1 MIPISEHFHSH
12 PTQAES
18 GTKEGH
24 SYGYWWSSSQ
34 QSFSCSLLQSNW
46 ISYHF
51 NLINWAL
58 RPGVCCW
65 PVPQLY
71 SVQLYSANGAKIRS
85 CDSLGISF
93 GTAWYF
99 QPVWSLTSL
108 DRWGGEVVRAGL
120 AQEQGLV
127 LVLALLWELASVS
140 SYMEYIAS
148 QEMHSWEC
156 WSLLSPH
163 SWALVLFPA
172 PPQC

>member
-1 MIPISEHFHSH
+1 ME
-12 PTQAES
+12 
-18 GTKEGH
+18 
-24 SYGYWWSSSQ
+24 Q
-34 QSFSCSLLQSNW
+34 QSAVIFLFSASIKLDIVSLQSDKLGPAPW
-46 ISYHF
+46 R
-51 NLINWAL
+51 LLLAWAM
-58 RPGVCCW
+58 
-65 PVPQLY
+65 PQLY